1 MIELTFRG
9 EASVV
14 LAEMREFLEG
24 RAFLDDVKDAL
35 TPQAV
40 AFSRAVATDVK
51 VMTPSE
57 IKAEK
62 DFQKDFGTGLDKVIA
77 DKLDGKE
84 PMDDP
89 LPDSMLPATKKVN
102 RRKPVKGKPKAGPGV
117 KAKDTVYVP
126 LNETGI
132 SDNDI
137 SKAASEVGAKTS
149 PDAVK
154 DIMKELKAVGKNL
167 HELEQDQRENFLTL
181 AAAAME
187 NAK

>member
-1 MIELTFRG
+1 MKITFEG
-9 EASVV
+9 TVQQVHAEIAAYLGVAPASET
-14 LAEMREFLEG
+14 AQTPPST
-24 RAFLDDVKDAL
+24 VKA
-35 TPQAV
+35 PAV
-40 AFSRAVATDVK
+40 SD
-51 VMTPSE
+51 E
-57 IKAEK
+57 Q
-62 DFQKDFGTGLDKVIA
+62 FQKDFVTGLDKVIE
-77 DKLDGKE
+77 DKLDGIE

-132 SDNDI
+132 SNNDI